1 MIPNKTPIRILSSI
15 ATIITTNYIF
25 LYLPSFL
32 SNQSNNL
39 DTALRYNETKTM
51 PIVKAAKNIMTKTT
65 TLTSTLT
72 IISPQIILRCK
83 FCKFFINFFIILYK
97 LFIIL
102 RNRFKFIACINQ
114 NFAHLVRI
122 S

>member
-51 PIVKAAKNIMTKTT
+51 PIVKAAKNRIIKI
-65 TLTSTLT
+65 SILT
-72 IISPQIILRCK
+72 IIIT
-83 FCKFFINFFIILYK
+83 INYTWMQVL
-97 LFIIL
+97 
-102 RNRFKFIACINQ
+102 
-114 NFAHLVRI
+114 
-122 S
+122 